1 MTQSLLQIDVIQ
13 DGQTIPNGYIDKY
26 NLEKRD
32 IFYPSNG
39 EARSNFV
46 GIVQRD
52 ESILISIP
60 KHFMHVSD
68 FKTQST
74 PEKKKYTRLIMDSI
88 NASVLGYQNSSYDS
102 KLDTSSNF
110 ALAAYFNIYEYFA
123 QYGLYQ
129 EDYQE
134 IRPNSGN
141 KVSWKDT
148 LRKSNKFFSNGNI
161 IFSPLY
167 YKKRRS
173 NQTLITECMI
183 SILNYTQ
190 SLLGDFI
197 TLPDT
202 SKIANKGFN
211 KNIFNNESVILKLQ
225 EILTT
230 TFKDIN
236 RQLIRNIIIFLK
248 KVNDNKLEVVDIKY
262 YGFAH
267 TWETAVEKYLN
278 DHFLGISKD
287 NEVIFSNTNTQKK
300 FIKDK
305 ISYNDA
311 NKFSYWRLEPDHVL
325 IDDKNKFIYLFDSK
339 YYTTLKDLNHKQFVY
354 HILYSN
360 GWPTYQIYDSL
371 ILPTEEK
378 GFTEEYLKLN
388 KKYSLRG
395 RTAVN
400 IYLTYLNMIEVLENF
415 IK

>member
-102 KLDTSSNF
+102 ELDTSSNF

-262 YGFAH
+262 YSFAH

-287 NEVIFSNTNTQKK
+287 
-300 FIKDK
+300 
-305 ISYNDA
+305 
-311 NKFSYWRLEPDHVL
+311 
-325 IDDKNKFIYLFDSK
+325 
-339 YYTTLKDLNHKQFVY
+339 LK
-354 HILYSN
+354 
-360 GWPTYQIYDSL
+360 
-371 ILPTEEK
+371 LPTSK
-378 GFTEEYLKLN
+378 KL
-388 KKYSLRG
+388 
-395 RTAVN
+395 
-400 IYLTYLNMIEVLENF
+400 
-415 IK
+415 